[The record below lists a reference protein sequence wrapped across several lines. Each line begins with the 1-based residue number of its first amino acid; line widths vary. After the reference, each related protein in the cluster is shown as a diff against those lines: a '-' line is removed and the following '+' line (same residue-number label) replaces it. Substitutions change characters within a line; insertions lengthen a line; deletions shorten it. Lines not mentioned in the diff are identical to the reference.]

1 MRKILLIL
9 LLIRCVTSGF
19 GQRTITISNPVF
31 TVLYSQ
37 EYEQPLKLMYI
48 SSNRPKNVDRGSMDF
63 YLEDSIRTS
72 DDRDYRHNEWD
83 KGHLAPAATF
93 SDNYQNLAQ
102 TFSFLNCTLQH
113 QSLNR
118 GEWRK
123 LESKEREWDDH
134 QDLIVGVENVFED
147 MHIILETGAHVP
159 SRMIKHIY
167 FSRDKRWRC
176 FDFPN
181 EKPNRSW
188 QLYEVKH
195 NHSKNVVY
203 KK

>member
-83 KGHLAPAATF
+83 KGHLAPAAAFSCDRETIKKTF
-93 SDNYQNLAQ
+93 TY
-102 TFSFLNCTLQH
+102 LNSALQH

-118 GEWRK
+118 GIWNR
-123 LESKEREWDDH
+123 
-134 QDLIVGVENVFED
+134 
-147 MHIILETGAHVP
+147 LETFERDLANFFEVSVKIEVLFEGNVQVLPTGATVP
-159 SRMIKHIY
+159 SGFIKTIQ
-167 FSRDKRWRC
+167 FADQTVSFK
-176 FDFPN
+176 FPN
-181 EKPNRSW
+181 ADTSGTDWIDYRTN
-188 QLYEVKH
+188 
-195 NHSKNVVY
+195 
-203 KK
+203 